1 MESND
6 EDLEFQAMRQV
17 YAALKDLDRDAQ
29 NRVIEYVSRRLS
41 LNRMTADQT
50 PATPKQETLEVGQ
63 TQPDTSHPS
72 VATDEDVDGVSPIA
86 LKWMRR
92 SQLSGKQLSAFFS
105 LGIEEIDL
113 VAKSVPGKSKAER
126 VRSVALLLGIAGYL
140 SSGVAR
146 VTDDKL
152 REACGHYDAYD
163 GTNFAKQLK
172 AINAEVTGSKES
184 GYTLSSRGLT
194 TATELIKA
202 MVTVN

>member
-1 MESND
+1 MGYRRFHQLNFGHCD
-6 EDLEFQAMRQV
+6 
-17 YAALKDLDRDAQ
+17 Q
-29 NRVIEYVSRRLS
+29 NV
-41 LNRMTADQT
+41 
-50 PATPKQETLEVGQ
+50 PKNPKV
-63 TQPDTSHPS
+63 PS
-72 VATDEDVDGVSPIA
+72 TATDDDVDGVSPIA

-92 SQLSGKQLSAFFS
+92 SQLSGKQLSALFS

-146 VTDDKL
+146 VADDKL

-163 GTNFAKQLK
+163 GTNFSKQLK
-172 AINAEVTGSKES
+172 AVNAEVTGSKES

-194 TATELIKA
+194 SATELIKS
-202 MVTVN
+202 MVTAS

>member
-1 MESND
+1 
-6 EDLEFQAMRQV
+6 MRLITRRSQV
-17 YAALKDLDRDAQ
+17 QILPPLPIKSMGYRRFHQLNFGHCDQ
-29 NRVIEYVSRRLS
+29 NV
-41 LNRMTADQT
+41 
-50 PATPKQETLEVGQ
+50 PKNPKV
-63 TQPDTSHPS
+63 PS
-72 VATDEDVDGVSPIA
+72 TATDDDVDGVSPIA

-92 SQLSGKQLSAFFS
+92 SQLSGKQLSALFS

-146 VTDDKL
+146 VADDKL

-163 GTNFAKQLK
+163 GTNFSKQLK
-172 AINAEVTGSKES
+172 AVNAEVTGSKES

-194 TATELIKA
+194 SATELIKS
-202 MVTVN
+202 MVTAS